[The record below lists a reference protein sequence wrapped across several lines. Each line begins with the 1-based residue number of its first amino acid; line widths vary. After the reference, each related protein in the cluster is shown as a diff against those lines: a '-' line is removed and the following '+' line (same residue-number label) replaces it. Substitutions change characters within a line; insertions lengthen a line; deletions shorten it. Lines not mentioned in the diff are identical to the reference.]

1 MTHISKVAVLGAGV
15 MGAGIAAHLA
25 NAGIPSLLFDLKRPD
40 ASIKA
45 LKKGKPAPLHTPEH
59 ARLIEVCAFGDDDA
73 RLAEVDWVVEAVTE
87 RVDIKHSVFRR
98 VVENARPDAIVT
110 SNTSGIPIAAMVE
123 GFDADFRKRFF
134 VTHFFNPVRYMKLL
148 ELVAGPDTD
157 PDLVAALADFGDRV
171 LGKGIV
177 YGKDTVNF
185 VANRIGTYGMMK
197 ILHQINDAG
206 MNVSQVDKIFGTPMG
221 RPKSAVFRTAD
232 LVGLDTL
239 VHVAENC
246 YENLA
251 DDPGR
256 DAFKVPD
263 FIRTMLEKGWLGGK
277 SGQGFYKKTKV
288 DGKKKILA
296 LNLATLEYEDQGR
309 PKFDSL
315 GAVKSIEDGGE
326 RVKALLAHGDAASN
340 FAWAATADTLLY
352 SASLIGEIADDVV
365 NIDRAL
371 RWGFGWDMGPFESWD
386 AIGLAES
393 VERMRAEGREI
404 PAVVEAAVKAGGW
417 YSRAGGVT
425 SYLDVQGGFER
436 KPVPQFAGT
445 LSLRDVKDAGGV
457 VKENLGASLVDL
469 GDGILNL
476 EFHTKMNSLD
486 GDIIGMYQEALDLL
500 DGNDWQGLV
509 VGNEG
514 EHFSAGANIMLVL
527 MSSMQKDWGA
537 IETLTKGL
545 QDTLMRAKY
554 HHKPVVTACHGL
566 VLGGGCEVAMHSSAT
581 QAAGESYMGL
591 VEVGVGLLPAGG
603 GCKETVWRLVGGLP
617 HGAALETFP
626 VIQKAFE
633 QVGMGKVAE
642 SAGLA
647 KQFGYLRPSDGV
659 SMNRDRLIA
668 DAKQTALG
676 MARSNYMPPA
686 RRTLPL
692 PGRDG
697 KAALAAGIWGFVS
710 SGFISE
716 HDALIGNKIAH
727 VLCGG
732 DVAPGTLVDEQT
744 VLDLEREAFVSLCGE
759 AKTQERIQHMLM
771 KGKPLRN

>member
-25 NAGIPSLLFDLKRPD
+25 NAGIPSLLFDLERPD

-45 LKKGKPAPLHTPEH
+45 LKKAKPAPLHTPEH
-59 ARLIEVCAFGDDDA
+59 AQLIECCAFGDDDA
-73 RLAEVDWVVEAVTE
+73 RLAEADWIVEAVTE

-157 PDLVAALADFGDRV
+157 PAIVAALADFGDRV

-185 VANRIGTYGMMK
+185 VANRIGTYGMMR
-197 ILHQINDAG
+197 ILHRINDAG
-206 MNVSQVDKIFGTPMG
+206 MNVAQVDKIFGKPMG

-246 YENLA
+246 YANLG

-256 DAFKVPD
+256 DAFQVPA
-263 FIRTMLEKGWLGGK
+263 FIRTMLDKGWLGGK
-277 SGQGFYKKTKV
+277 SGQGFYKKTKI
-288 DGKKKILA
+288 DGKKTILA
-296 LNLATLEYEDQGR
+296 LNLQTMEYEDQGR
-309 PKFDSL
+309 PKFESL

-326 RVKALLAHGDAASN
+326 RVKALLAHGDDASN

-371 RWGFGWDMGPFESWD
+371 RWGFGWEQGPFESWD

-393 VERMRAEGREI
+393 VERMRAEGRTI
-404 PAVVEAAVKAGGW
+404 PDVVETAVKAGGW
-417 YSRAGGVT
+417 YARANGVT
-425 SYLDVQGGFER
+425 SYLDVAGDNER

-445 LSLRDVKDAGGV
+445 LSLQDVKDTGGV
-457 VKENLGASLVDL
+457 VKSNMGATLIDL

-486 GDIIGMYQEALDLL
+486 GDIIGLYADALDLL
-500 DGNDWQGLV
+500 DTNDWQGLV

-527 MSSMQKDWGA
+527 MSSMQKDWDA
-537 IETLTKGL
+537 IENLTKGL

-554 HHKPVVTACHGL
+554 HRKPVITAPHGL

-581 QAAGESYMGL
+581 QAAGESYIGL

-603 GCKETVWRLVGGLP
+603 GCKETVFRLVQGLP

-633 QVGMGKVAE
+633 QIGMGKVAE

-647 KQFGYLRPSDGV
+647 KQFGYLRASDGV
-659 SMNRDRLIA
+659 SMNKDRLIA
-668 DAKQTALG
+668 DAKQRALG

-686 RRTLPL
+686 KMKIPL

-697 KAALAAGIWGFVS
+697 KAALAAGIWGFVG

-716 HDALIGNKIAH
+716 HDAKIGNKIAH

-744 VLDLEREAFVSLCGE
+744 LLDLEREAFVSLCGE